1 MAKAVRQSTCHHHII
16 YHKRTLY
23 VKVTKNHKLQY
34 DKIKEQITGCLNRSN
49 RKILMLEAEAR
60 ITDKYGRS
68 VTKRKRNRNFIGL
81 RYLYLLSPL
90 EREAAALSQS
100 PPNCDEV
107 PPIQEADADGSKK
120 QAGSRAQIEDFRP
133 RVRESP
139 HRSMDEE
146 APPRPL
152 LSDKNRE
159 RKRRETTEKE
169 MVSGLREPA
178 GPGNR

>member
-1 MAKAVRQSTCHHHII
+1 M
-16 YHKRTLY
+16 
-23 VKVTKNHKLQY
+23 TKNHKLQY

-60 ITDKYGRS
+60 ITEKYGRW
-68 VTKRKRNRNFIGL
+68 VTKRKWNRNVIGL

-120 QAGSRAQIEDFRP
+120 QAGSRAQIEDFHH

-139 HRSMDEE
+139 HRCMDEE

-152 LSDKNRE
+152 LSDKSREKRGGKLPRKKWCPVYVNRPVLEIDE
-159 RKRRETTEKE
+159 RAARPRFMTIDN
-169 MVSGLREPA
+169 
-178 GPGNR
+178 NRVKIFL